1 MYLTD
6 RSHVDPFRVMP
17 ILGRCRRVT
26 MLFFCVGQ
34 PSTGAPRAVIE
45 RVHLRID
52 ASALGYT
59 ATLGTP
65 EIREAIAQ
73 WHAQTYRT
81 DTAARNALTALG
93 AKIIDLPCG
102 AETRFQLTVEM
113 FEACVEKP
121 KALIVTSPDNPS
133 GMIIDGAELARIAD
147 WCERNSCLLISD
159 EIYHGITYG
168 CECHSARE
176 YSDKAVVVGSLSKY
190 FL

>member
-1 MYLTD
+1 M
-6 RSHVDPFRVMP
+6 
-17 ILGRCRRVT
+17 T

-73 WHAQTYRT
+73 WHAQTYR
-81 DTAARNALTALG
+81 NALTALG
-93 AKIIDLPCG
+93 AKIIDLPGG

-133 GMIIDGAELARIAD
+133 GTIIDGAELARIAD

-168 CECHSARE
+168 RECHSARE
-176 YSDKAVVVGSLSKY
+176 YPDKAVVVGSLSKY